1 MENIGTELAVY
12 NTLPTVFNTMNQS
25 ISFCIVSFETLQKI
39 MRRGMNT
46 TEIYEACEVIDDT
59 TAAAQNLENQVNDI
73 EPATQKVAS
82 GFSGWDKAVS
92 MGSKAL
98 GFVKDKLEKIGV
110 MDVSGAFDAL
120 DSSNLFSKTVT
131 NMTGDANLANA
142 ALASLKSTVSG
153 TAYGLDTASKSAQ
166 GFLTSGMS
174 LNDATNQVRI
184 WGDAVSYYGEGTNEQ
199 LESVVGAIGEMYS
212 QGTVEPEQLNQLF
225 DAGIG
230 AAEIY
235 AQSVNRS
242 VSDVKNDLSNGAI
255 SAQEFIGTLSQALD
269 SGASSGAAKTMEGT
283 WVSTFDKMRNFFTSG
298 WVSILESVDTALASQ
313 GLPGLKE
320 MVAGFGG
327 IVGQVMGGIAN
338 SMNVVIAI
346 ASILF
351 NIVSAVGGAIYD
363 NWDILS
369 PVIYGIATA
378 MAYYAGF
385 LAITNTLELIS
396 KGLKIANAIVMAV
409 QTATSWGQFT
419 ALLAVQGAQ
428 LGLNAALLACPLTWI
443 VLAIIAVI
451 SIIYIIIGVI
461 NHFANTSISATGV
474 IAGAFAVLWAHI
486 MNEFIIPTWNILVA
500 IANFF
505 ANIFNDPIAAV
516 KVLFFDLAQ
525 TVIGYILNM
534 ANAIE
539 SVINKIPGVK
549 VDITSGLDNLYKQIE
564 VASQTVKDAGG
575 WQSTVEK
582 MEFIDY
588 TDAAK
593 TGYKFGEGIDE
604 KISNLFSGTN
614 DTAFNLLKELDD
626 KKLNPWE
633 GANNIDT
640 TLGNINEN
648 TAVGVDNTGK
658 IADSMEITEED
669 LKYLRDIAE
678 REIIDRTIFQSL
690 NVDMGGVTN
699 TVNNMSDLDGIGDYL
714 GDLITTTA
722 ASSMEG

>member
-212 QGTVEPEQLNQLF
+212 QGIVEPEQLNQLF
-225 DAGIG
+225 DAGID

-242 VSDVKNDLSNGAI
+242 VSDVKNDLSSGAI

-648 TAVGVDNTGK
+648 TAVGADNTGK

>member
-39 MRRGMNT
+39 MGRGMNT
-46 TEIYEACEVIDDT
+46 TEIYEACEVIEDT

-120 DSSNLFSKTVT
+120 DSSSLFSKTVT

-255 SAQEFIGTLSQALD
+255 TAQEFIGTVSQALD

-283 WVSTFDKMRNFFTSG
+283 WVSTFDKMRNSFTSG
-298 WVSILESVDTALASQ
+298 WVSILENVDTALASQ

-593 TGYKFGEGIDE
+593 TGYKFGEEIDE

-648 TAVGVDNTGK
+648 TAVGADNTGK

>member
-212 QGTVEPEQLNQLF
+212 QGIVEPEQLNQLF
-225 DAGIG
+225 DAGID

-242 VSDVKNDLSNGAI
+242 VSDVKNDLSSGAI

-363 NWDILS
+363 NWYWLGPIIIGVATGLGAYLIATKAVVTATNVWKAAQAALS
-369 PVIYGIATA
+369 IVLSLNPIGIAI
-378 MAYYAGF
+378 M
-385 LAITNTLELIS
+385 LII
-396 KGLKIANAIVMAV
+396 GL
-409 QTATSWGQFT
+409 
-419 ALLAVQGAQ
+419 
-428 LGLNAALLACPLTWI
+428 
-443 VLAIIAVI
+443 IAVI
-451 SIIYIIIGVI
+451 YAVIGVI
-461 NHFANTSISATGV
+461 NHLTGSTISATGV
-474 IAGAFAVLWAHI
+474 IIGTLASVGS
-486 MNEFIIPTWNILVA
+486 FIL
-500 IANFF
+500 
-505 ANIFNDPIAAV
+505 NIFIGVINAVIQYFWTKFAEPTISIVEFVLNVFMGGFNSFGDAVANLIGQIISWFLSFGKIATKIIDAIFGTDWTSELNSLQD
-516 KVLFFDLAQ
+516 KVLSW
-525 TVIGYILNM
+525 GKNE
-534 ANAIE
+534 NAITLNRDAPQ
-539 SVINKIPGVK
+539 INRFGY
-549 VDITSGLDNLYKQIE
+549 GNAYN
-564 VASQTVKDAGG
+564 AGY
-575 WQSTVEK
+575 Q
-582 MEFIDY
+582 
-588 TDAAK
+588 
-593 TGYKFGEGIDE
+593 FGKGIDD
-604 KISNLFSGTN
+604 KVSNIFSGTN
-614 DTAFNLLKELDD
+614 NTAFNPLKELGD
-626 KKLNPWE
+626 KKLNPWEGASDKDINPWE

-648 TAVGVDNTGK
+648 TAVGADNTGK